1 MPSSM
6 NKMVSWIKGK
16 IKYLTEDIWHIPLGE
31 LPKRKSFLIREIRII
46 VLAFKGFAEDKVQL
60 RASALTFNTLLSIV
74 PIVALA
80 FGIAQGFGF
89 DKRLETEI
97 INNFQG
103 HETVM
108 LYVLDLARGFFDNIE
123 PGLMAAVGLSILIWS
138 VMQVLSHI
146 EKSFNHIW
154 QIKKSRPWGRKFAD
168 YLSIML
174 IAPVFLILS
183 GSLTVMISS
192 MIETVSVKITVVN
205 SLKPAII
212 YLLKFSQFF
221 VMWIVFTLLYLVMPN
236 TRVKFR
242 SAFVAGLIA
251 GTMFQIVQII
261 YIDFQ
266 VGVSKY
272 NAIYGSFAAFPLFII
287 WMQLSWLIVLLG
299 AEISF
304 ANQNVKKYEFESESL
319 KISPEQQRIL
329 MLVILNIIV
338 KRFINGDTPLSS
350 SQIAEQ
356 LKLPV
361 RLSREIIYN
370 LSEAGVLTE
379 ISTDSKRESIY
390 QPGIDPAK
398 LTLHFVLSKLDKIGT
413 GDVPVQKNTQYRN
426 LEKIMQSV
434 SERLKESEENSLI
447 GEI

>member
-1 MPSSM
+1 M
-6 NKMVSWIKGK
+6 NKIIKWIKGK
-16 IKYLTEDIWHIPLGE
+16 VKYLTEDIWHIPLGE

-108 LYVLDLARGFFDNIE
+108 LYVLDLARGFFENIE
-123 PGLMAAVGLSILIWS
+123 PGLMAIVGLAILIWS

-154 QIKKSRPWGRKFAD
+154 QIKKARPWGRKFAD
-168 YLSIML
+168 YLSIMI
-174 IAPVFLILS
+174 IAPLFLILS
-183 GSLTVMISS
+183 GSLTVMITT
-192 MIETVSVKITVVN
+192 MVETASERISVIN
-205 SLKPAII
+205 SVKPAII

-221 VMWIVFTLLYLVMPN
+221 IMWVIFTLLYLVMPN

-242 SAFVAGLIA
+242 SALVAGLIA
-251 GTMFQIVQII
+251 GTMFQVIQIL

-266 VGVSKY
+266 VGVTKY

-299 AEISF
+299 AELSF

-319 KISPEQQRIL
+319 KVSPRQQRIL
-329 MLVILNIIV
+329 MLLILNIIV
-338 KRFINGDTPLSS
+338 KRYKNGDPPLSTS
-350 SQIAEQ
+350 DIAEL

-361 RLSREIIYN
+361 RLSREIVYN
-370 LSEAGVLTE
+370 LSESGILSE
-379 ISTDSKRESIY
+379 INNDTKRERVY
-390 QPGIDPAK
+390 QPGIDPAR
-398 LTLHFVLSKLDKIGT
+398 LTLHYILSKLDQIGT
-413 GDVPVQKNTQYRN
+413 GDVPVQKNTDYKN
-426 LEKIMQSV
+426 LEKMMQSI
-434 SERLKESEENSLI
+434 SDRLKESDDNRLI
-447 GEI
+447 GDL

>member
-1 MPSSM
+1 MPSKM
-6 NKMVSWIKGK
+6 NKIISWIKGK
-16 IKYLTEDIWHIPLGE
+16 VKYLTEDIWHIPLGD

-46 VLAFKGFAEDKVQL
+46 VLAFRGFAEDKVQL

-108 LYVLDLARGFFDNIE
+108 LYVLDLARGFFENIE
-123 PGLMAAVGLSILIWS
+123 PGLMAIVGLSILIWS

-154 QIKKSRPWGRKFAD
+154 QIKKARHWGRKFAD
-168 YLSIML
+168 YLSIMI

-183 GSLTVMISS
+183 GSLTVMITTMVES
-192 MIETVSVKITVVN
+192 VSEKVVVLN

-212 YLLKFSQFF
+212 FLLKFSQFF
-221 VMWIVFTLLYLVMPN
+221 IMWVVFTLLYLVMPN
-236 TRVKFR
+236 TKVKFR
-242 SAFVAGLIA
+242 SALVAGLIA
-251 GTMFQIVQII
+251 GTMFQVVQIL

-266 VGVSKY
+266 LGVTKY

-299 AEISF
+299 AEVSF
-304 ANQNVKKYEFESESL
+304 ANQNVGKYEFESESL
-319 KISPEQQRIL
+319 KISPNQQRIL

-338 KRFINGDTPLSS
+338 KRFINGEPPLSS
-350 SQIAEQ
+350 SQLAEH

-361 RLSREIIYN
+361 RISREIVYN
-370 LSEAGVLTE
+370 MSEAGILTE
-379 ISTDSKRESIY
+379 ITTDSKRERAY
-390 QPGIDPAK
+390 QPGIDPAR
-398 LTLHFVLSKLDKIGT
+398 LTLYFVLSKMDQIST
-413 GDVPVQKNTQYRN
+413 GDLPVLKNAEYKSI
-426 LEKIMQSV
+426 EKIMKTA
-434 SERLKESEENSLI
+434 SEKIKTSEENILI
-447 GEI
+447 AEI